1 MAEDLQQLTPH
12 AAQFMNY
19 CRKIAL
25 MPEDRFVRHF
35 RIQLSTTARRQL
47 HTFPPIKECAF
58 PWEPTGF
65 TPNTQLQ
72 ERSPPLTNAPLPE
85 PETPVAETQVVEPQD
100 EAEEIAPVAQEN
112 QVQPNVVPRRR
123 PADDAEYN
131 PGAAGI
137 RYQLL
142 LLL

>member
-1 MAEDLQQLTPH
+1 MDEDLHQLAPQ

-47 HTFPPIKECAF
+47 HTFPPINSQPLECLF

-65 TPNTQLQ
+65 TYC
-72 ERSPPLTNAPLPE
+72 LPVSLE
-85 PETPVAETQVVEPQD
+85 SSSICTYPSTRTVSASS
-100 EAEEIAPVAQEN
+100 
-112 QVQPNVVPRRR
+112 
-123 PADDAEYN
+123 
-131 PGAAGI
+131 
-137 RYQLL
+137 
-142 LLL
+142 